1 MRYTDLAET
10 LVKKITEGHV
20 AIGEQLPS
28 EAALAQQFKVSRS
41 TIRSAL
47 NIVEDLGLVTRK
59 RRVGTV
65 VTSNVTTSHYSKSV
79 HSIED
84 LVSYASHTVR
94 LIIKVKN
101 IVADEDLAKAIECKP
116 GQKWVLLEMLR
127 AEKNA
132 EQSPICMTHAYLDP
146 KLGKKIVPLIKD
158 GSGLIS
164 HIIETQTGRSVSD
177 IKQSIGAISI
187 PAIMSKALRTK
198 TSAPA
203 LEITRQYLDKAN
215 KAFLVTVSVYPAD
228 KFKFVLWLHRNT
240 T

>member
-1 MRYTDLAET
+1 MRYTELAEK
-10 LVKKITEGHV
+10 LVKRITEGHV
-20 AIGEQLPS
+20 SIGEQLPS
-28 EAALAQQFKVSRS
+28 EAVLALQFKVSRS
-41 TIRSAL
+41 TIRAAL

-59 RRVGTV
+59 RRVGTI
-65 VTSNVTTSHYSKSV
+65 VTSNVTKSHYSKSV

-84 LVSYASHTVR
+84 LITYASHTVR

-101 IVADEDLAKAIECKP
+101 VIADDDLAKAIECKP
-116 GQKWVLLEMLR
+116 GQKWILLQMLR
-127 AEKNA
+127 SEKNS
-132 EQSPICMTHAYLDP
+132 ENTPICMTHAYLDP
-146 KLGKKIVPLIKD
+146 KLGKQIVPLIKN

-177 IKQSIGAISI
+177 IKQSIGAISM
-187 PAIMSKALRTK
+187 PAIMSEALRTK

-215 KAFLVTVSVYPAD
+215 KAFLVTISVYPAE